1 MEILFELVFEIL
13 GQFILE
19 ILMEGTFRG
28 VARVLKNR
36 IVRVV
41 LGAGLAVA
49 AGYAAGYWWGSR
61 LTELG
66 RTDPPTSLWVSMG
79 LAAVF
84 LTIAAVQAL
93 RRASPIETVTDPSP
107 QAPPLYRRRIA
118 DRLVPWRWSVAR
130 LLGFALLNASAGAG
144 IAAGFTPRALG

>member
-1 MEILFELVFEIL
+1 MEILLELVFEIF

-36 IVRVV
+36 IVRAV

-49 AGYAAGYWWGSR
+49 AGSAGGYWWGSR

-84 LTIAAVQAL
+84 LTLAVVQAI
-93 RRASPIETVTDPSP
+93 RRASPIETVTDSSP
-107 QAPPLYRRRIA
+107 TATPPYRHRIA
-118 DRLVPWRWSVAR
+118 ERLAPWRWSVAR
-130 LLGFALLNASAGAG
+130 LSGFALLNAAAAAG